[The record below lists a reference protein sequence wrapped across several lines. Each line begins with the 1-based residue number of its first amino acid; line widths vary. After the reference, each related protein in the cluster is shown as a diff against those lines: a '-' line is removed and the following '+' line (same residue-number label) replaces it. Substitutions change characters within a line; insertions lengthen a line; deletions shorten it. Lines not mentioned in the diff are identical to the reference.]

1 MGVNRNIVT
10 MTIWR
15 PAMRHGLPRYLA
27 IAEAL
32 ADDVAAARL
41 TAGTQLPTHR
51 DLADRLGVTVGTVSR
66 AYAEASRRGLISG
79 EVGRGTFVRNAVGG
93 EPGIASDDLEG
104 GLVDLG
110 VNHPPPI
117 DGEEVAALQATM
129 RAFARRRDL
138 GSLLAYP
145 PDAGAR
151 AHREAGAVWLAR
163 GGHTVDAG
171 RIVVCSGSQ
180 HGLVALL
187 SMLAR
192 EGEEVLV
199 ESLTYAGLKA
209 IAGLL
214 RLRLHPVAIDAEGVV
229 PGALDEACRATA
241 ARILYCVPTVQNPT
255 AAVMSNARRAAI
267 AEIVARRGLTVIEDD
282 VHGRLADEPPPPLA
296 ALVPERTYY
305 VTSTSKTIAPGLRV
319 GFVAAPPGMA
329 DRLAATVRV
338 TTWGAAP
345 LPAEV
350 AAAWIHDGTAE
361 ALLKARRR
369 EAAARQSIAAGALA
383 GLGLRATAG
392 AYHVWIELP
401 SPWRSATFAAEARQ
415 RGVAVTP
422 SEAFAVGGG
431 ETPAAVRLCLGTPRT
446 RESLQRGLRAVRQ
459 ALESRPETAFA
470 IV

>member
-1 MGVNRNIVT
+1 

-15 PAMRHGLPRYLA
+15 PTLRKGQPRYLA

-32 ADDVAAARL
+32 ADDVAGSRLAA
-41 TAGTQLPTHR
+41 GDQLPTHR

-79 EVGRGTFVRNAVGG
+79 EVGRGTFVRNVVGG
-93 EPGIASDDLEG
+93 EPGIAESGQEG

-129 RAFARRRDL
+129 SAFSRRRDL
-138 GSLLAYP
+138 GALLAYP
-145 PDAGAR
+145 PDAGGR
-151 AHREAGAVWLAR
+151 AHREAGAEWLAR
-163 GGHTVDAG
+163 GGHPVAVE
-171 RIVVCSGSQ
+171 RVVVCSGSQ

-187 SMLAR
+187 AMLAR
-192 EGEEVLV
+192 EGDVVLV
-199 ESLTYAGLKA
+199 EALTYAGLKA

-214 RLRLHPVAIDAEGVV
+214 RLRLAPVAIDAYGLV
-229 PGALDEACRATA
+229 PEALDEACARTG

-255 AAVMSNARRAAI
+255 AAVMSRERRAAI
-267 AEIVARRGLTVIEDD
+267 ADVVRRRGLVVVEDD
-282 VHGRLADEPPPPLA
+282 VHGRLADDPPPPLA
-296 ALVPERTYY
+296 ALAPDSVYY
-305 VTSTSKTIAPGLRV
+305 VTSTSKTLAPGLRV

-350 AAAWIHDGTAE
+350 VAEWIRDGTAE
-361 ALLKARRR
+361 SLLAARRT
-369 EAAARQSIAAGALA
+369 EAAARRAMAEEILRGVAPRIA
-383 GLGLRATAG
+383 AG
-392 AYHVWIELP
+392 AYHVWMELP
-401 SPWRSATFAAEARQ
+401 EPWRGAVFAGEARR
-415 RGVAVTP
+415 RGVAVTAAD
-422 SEAFAVGGG
+422 AFAAG
-431 ETPAAVRLCLGTPRT
+431 EGEPPAAVRICLGTPRT
-446 RESLQRGLRAVRQ
+446 REALRRGLDAVRQ
-459 ALESRPETAFA
+459 ALESRPETALA